1 MVQRGRARM
10 ARAAEV
16 RRPRRGD
23 VYLVNF
29 DPTIG
34 AEVKKT
40 RPAVVIQNDIGNRW
54 SPITIVAAMT
64 SRFEDPLYPTEV
76 LVKAS
81 EGGLAVDSVVLL
93 NQLRSVDKARLV
105 RRLGALKSQTVREV
119 DRALLL
125 SLGLVTL

>member
-1 MVQRGRARM
+1 M
-10 ARAAEV
+10 AGAAEL
-16 RRPRRGD
+16 RRPRRGE

-54 SPITIVAAMT
+54 SPITIVAAIT

-76 LVKAS
+76 LVRAS

-93 NQLRSVDKARLV
+93 NQLRSIDKARLV
-105 RRLGALKSQTVREV
+105 RRIGALKAQTVREV

-125 SLGLVTL
+125 SLGLVTV

>member
-1 MVQRGRARM
+1 M

-16 RRPRRGD
+16 RRPRRGN

-76 LVKAS
+76 LVRAS
-81 EGGLAVDSVVLL
+81 EGGLAADSVVLL
-93 NQLRSVDKARLV
+93 NQLRSVDKARLG
-105 RRLGALKSQTVREV
+105 RRLGALKAQTVREV

-125 SLGLVTL
+125 SLGLVML

>member
-1 MVQRGRARM
+1 M

-64 SRFEDPLYPTEV
+64 SRFEEPLYPTEV

-105 RRLGALKSQTVREV
+105 RRLGALKSQTVREI

>member
-1 MVQRGRARM
+1 M
-10 ARAAEV
+10 AKAAEV

-76 LVKAS
+76 LVSAS

-105 RRLGALKSQTVREV
+105 RRLGALKAQTVREV

-125 SLGLVTL
+125 SLGLVTV

>member
-1 MVQRGRARM
+1 M

-64 SRFEDPLYPTEV
+64 SRFEEPLYPTEV

-81 EGGLAVDSVVLL
+81 EGGLAIDSVVLL

-105 RRLGALKSQTVREV
+105 RRLGALKSQTVREI

>member
-1 MVQRGRARM
+1 M
-10 ARAAEV
+10 ARATEV
-16 RRPRRGD
+16 KRPRRGD

-34 AEVKKT
+34 AEVQKT

-76 LVKAS
+76 LVSAS

-93 NQLRSVDKARLV
+93 NQIRSVDKTRLV
-105 RRLGALKSQTVREV
+105 RRLGALKTQTVKEV
-119 DRALLL
+119 DQALLL
-125 SLGLVTL
+125 SLGLVTV